1 MSHKHTA
8 WTISS
13 GPIKIYCLRETQ
25 FHPELFLNYH
35 RAVLPIQPIV
45 FHKILG
51 NICLNTFLPLKSS
64 NEPLSIHLFNKYPQT
79 SLTSF
84 VLRVWAPLAANCN

>member
-1 MSHKHTA
+1 MSNKHTV

-35 RAVLPIQPIV
+35 RAVLPIQHIV

-51 NICLNTFLPLKSS
+51 NICLNAFLPLKSS

-79 SLTSF
+79 SF